1 MTTVLKY
8 CCRVAT
14 KVSVGVCCT
23 NTTKRAKIKGFQP
36 SQPRSQDLSHTAVV
50 CDCLHE
56 VYVEQPLLDLSME
69 VNGDVV
75 TYSIRL
81 PTPHIC
87 FRFCKVCSQCGVRCA
102 ESL

>member
-36 SQPRSQDLSHTAVV
+36 SQPRSQDLSHTAAV
-50 CDCLHE
+50 CDSLHE

-69 VNGDVV
+69 VNRDVV

-81 PTPHIC
+81 C
-87 FRFCKVCSQCGVRCA
+87 RLVAFASQCIFNATILARIF
-102 ESL
+102 